1 MTFALPDTEAER
13 DRSWNARL
21 PWRPRLPDS
30 DITKWLRST
39 AASERDFNRGSC
51 LMVAD
56 GEHAAHSDLPPVAA
70 IPDLVRLNFEAV
82 GQELLTEHRDDAN

>member
-1 MTFALPDTEAER
+1 
-13 DRSWNARL
+13 
-21 PWRPRLPDS
+21 
-30 DITKWLRST
+30 
-39 AASERDFNRGSC
+39 
-51 LMVAD
+51 MVAD